1 MKRLVMVS
9 TQGCDRVFEDCFD
22 KVEFISRD
30 TIFNKDTTIMFEGG
44 TDVNPALYGEQ
55 HGMCTSQSDKRRDAF
70 EGDVF
75 RTAHRAGAS
84 FIGICRGAQF
94 LTVMAGGSLIQDVG
108 NHNHNHEI
116 RVIGGCVEGLSRIW
130 VTSTHHQMCN
140 PALSLKEGDEYILM
154 GWADPCLSRYYLDGM
169 NKHLPKLE
177 VEPEVI
183 WYPKTRSLAIQ
194 GHPEYL
200 EKTSVF
206 STYSRNLVRELIF
219 GEHNEKE

>member
-1 MKRLVMVS
+1 MKKLVMVS
-9 TQGCDRVFEDCFD
+9 AQGCDRVFEDCFD
-22 KVEFISRD
+22 KVEFVSRD
-30 TIFNKDTTIMFEGG
+30 TTFDVNTTVMFEGG
-44 TDVNPALYGEQ
+44 TDVNPALYGEC

-75 RTAHRAGAS
+75 RTANKAGAS

-116 RVIGGCVEGLSRIW
+116 NTIGKIKVW

-140 PALSLKEGDEYILM
+140 PALNLKEGSEYVLI
-154 GWADPCLSRYYLDGM
+154 GWAAPSLSKYYTDGM
-169 NKHLPKLE
+169 NKRLPPPE
-177 VEPEVI
+177 FEPEVI